1 MAVVERAGGAR
12 TLGAFLRGNRAEAL
26 VRAGRWD
33 EALAALAPER
43 EAAGSWAATVLMVRS
58 ELHVL
63 SGRAAEARADLREI
77 RQHLRNTSEPQW
89 ALPLAAVEAELA
101 RAEGDL
107 DAAHATL
114 GRALTPLTPG
124 QDPRYRWPVMSLA
137 MRIEAERAI
146 RARDEGLE
154 VPADAESRAGEL
166 LRDAGTLAT
175 ATASDH
181 GHLALLNAE
190 HARLRGVNDAPAWE
204 AAVSGARG
212 MHQPFVVAYAL
223 LRKAETLVA
232 AGDRVA
238 ATVSAS
244 EAQSLA
250 AGLGAAPL
258 LAEVEALIRRARLRP
273 EGTAGEPEAASDDKS
288 AGETDADPFG
298 LTPREREVL
307 RLVADG
313 DSNNQIAQQLFI
325 SRATASVHVS
335 NILSKLGVTTR
346 VQAAALAHRRGLV
359 AAVPTEVDQGQ

>member
-1 MAVVERAGGAR
+1 
-12 TLGAFLRGNRAEAL
+12 
-26 VRAGRWD
+26 
-33 EALAALAPER
+33 
-43 EAAGSWAATVLMVRS
+43 
-58 ELHVL
+58 
-63 SGRAAEARADLREI
+63 

-89 ALPLAAVEAELA
+89 ALPLAAIEAELA

-107 DAAHATL
+107 DAAHTTL

-154 VPADAESRAGEL
+154 VPADAESSAREL

-181 GHLALLNAE
+181 GHFALMNAE

-273 EGTAGEPEAASDDKS
+273 ESTAGEPEAASDGKS
-288 AGETDADPFG
+288 
-298 LTPREREVL
+298 
-307 RLVADG
+307 
-313 DSNNQIAQQLFI
+313 
-325 SRATASVHVS
+325 
-335 NILSKLGVTTR
+335 
-346 VQAAALAHRRGLV
+346 
-359 AAVPTEVDQGQ
+359 